1 MALNFVYFTT
11 RLCGYFRGRHHLEE
25 IMYLENVRRSQ
36 LLHLLDKFRAILVTF
51 EHEDSACSVFYK
63 TSQF

>member
-1 MALNFVYFTT
+1 
-11 RLCGYFRGRHHLEE
+11 
-25 IMYLENVRRSQ
+25 MYLENVRRSQ
-36 LLHLLDKFRAILVTF
+36 LLHLLDKFRSILVTF